1 MKLQFDA
8 NQDYQLEAIRAV
20 VALFEG
26 QPDASQTSVTRDDE
40 LSSLKLTETGV
51 ANQRVITDE
60 QWLANLNAV
69 QKSRGIECST
79 ALELLKLD
87 DGTEVGAFPNFTV
100 EMETGTGKT
109 YVYLRTVQELS
120 KTYGFKK
127 FVIVVP
133 SIAIREG
140 VLKSLQITKEHFQT
154 LYDYERVE
162 FTVYDSGRVNQLRN
176 FVLSDAIQILV
187 INIDAFAKDSTEV
200 NGDTGAG
207 KVKKKN
213 KGNVINQVRE
223 TGMKPIEFIQ
233 AAHPI
238 VILDEPQNL
247 ETDNRKQAIARLAP
261 MCTLRY
267 SATHRNTYNLI
278 YSLDP
283 VRAYEMGLV
292 KQIGVDSVIE
302 MKDANQAF
310 VKVEDFRTAAR
321 SVKAKL
327 SIWMNQVQGP
337 AKKSITVKNGD
348 DLYILSNQREIYRD
362 GFIVNEIDA
371 GEGFITFAN
380 DVRVRKG
387 SPHGAL
393 TDAILRL
400 QIEATI
406 RRHFEKAKKLH
417 PMGIKVLSVFF
428 IDRVANYRVYG
439 EDGTVSGGKFAE
451 WFEEIYEQYRTKA
464 DFADLLPFDAAKV
477 HNGYFSQDKRAVSPF
492 ETVTGK
498 TNADAEAST
507 FELIMRDKER
517 LLDLAE
523 PLAFIFSHSAL
534 REGWDNPNVF
544 QICTLAE
551 SSSEIKKR
559 QEIGRGLRLCVN
571 KDGERVRDR
580 AINRLTVIANESYE
594 DFASQL
600 QSEMVEAGV
609 RFKREMVQNERDKVM
624 VRLRK
629 GFKTDNQFFDLWEK
643 IRARTRYRVEY
654 KTSDLI
660 ARAAS
665 RIKGTMPHIER
676 PKVALT
682 RADLAIGASGVV
694 GKQTG
699 FRTQTVEAKYVM
711 PDFVGQVQGKT
722 GLAKSTVA
730 RILLDSGRL
739 GDAVNN
745 PQAFVDHAAE
755 LINAV
760 KRDFLVYGDGS
771 EGSGVKYVKLDDA
784 YEMQRFEG
792 DDLMEVFE
800 SNVRAVEK
808 QEKTLFSH
816 IVIDSNSGPERLFA
830 QACED
835 NDDVLFY
842 IKLPRWFQI
851 ETPVGS
857 YNPDWAVAYH
867 NDKTLYFVAE
877 TKKTG
882 NGDHVRLDLLRPIEE
897 LRIECGKR
905 HFKNFE
911 QVCFKVVSSLT
922 ELVSYGLEQQEQAMA
937 SDEHLVM

>member
-8 NQDYQLEAIRAV
+8 NQDYQLEAIRAG

-26 QPDASQTSVTRDDE
+26 QPDASQISLSRDDE

-51 ANQRVITDE
+51 ANQRVIDDE
-60 QWLANLNAV
+60 QWLSNLNAV
-69 QKSRGIECST
+69 QKAHSIEPSA
-79 ALELLKLD
+79 ALEIMKLD
-87 DGTEVGAFPNFTV
+87 NGTPAGTFPNFTV

-109 YVYLRTVQELS
+109 YVYLRTVHELS

-133 SIAIREG
+133 SVAIREG

-162 FTVYDSGRVNQLRN
+162 FTVYDSAKVNQLRN
-176 FVLSDAIQILV
+176 FALSDAIQILV
-187 INIDAFAKDSTEV
+187 INIDAFAKDSTDV
-200 NGDTGAG
+200 NGNADIRKA
-207 KVKKKN
+207 KKS

-223 TGMKPIEFIQ
+223 TGIKPIEFIQ
-233 AAHPI
+233 AARPI

-267 SATHRNTYNLI
+267 SATHRNAYNLI
-278 YSLDP
+278 HSLDP
-283 VRAYEMGLV
+283 VRAYELGLV

-302 MKDANQAF
+302 LKDANQAF
-310 VKVEDFRTAAR
+310 VEVESFRTGAR
-321 SVKAKL
+321 SVSAKL
-327 SIWMNQVQGP
+327 CIWINQAQGP
-337 AKKSITVKNGD
+337 AKKSVTVKNGD
-348 DLYILSNQREIYRD
+348 DLYALSNHREIYRD

-371 GEGFITFAN
+371 GEGFVTFAN
-380 DVRVRKG
+380 DVKVRAG

-393 TDAILRL
+393 TDTILRL
-400 QIEATI
+400 QIEATV
-406 RRHFEKAKKLH
+406 RRHFEKAQKLH

-428 IDRVANYRVYG
+428 IDRVANYRAYG
-439 EDGTVSGGKFAE
+439 EDGTATKGKFAE
-451 WFEEIYEQYRTKA
+451 WFEEIYEQYRAKA
-464 DFADLLPFDAAKV
+464 DYAGLMPHEGVKV

-498 TNADAEAST
+498 THADAEAST

-594 DFASQL
+594 DFANQL
-600 QSEMVEAGV
+600 QTEMVEAGV
-609 RFKREMVQNERDKVM
+609 KFKREMVQNERDKVT

-629 GFKTDNQFFDLWEK
+629 GYDTDNQFLGLWEK

-654 KTSDLI
+654 KTSELI
-660 ARAAS
+660 AKAAS
-665 RIKGTMPHIER
+665 RIKAKMPAIER

-682 RADLAIGASGVV
+682 RADIAIGATGVA
-694 GKQTG
+694 GTQTG

-739 GDAVNN
+739 ADAVNN
-745 PQAFVDHAAE
+745 PQAFVDHASELVNAE
-755 LINAV
+755 
-760 KRDFLVYGDGS
+760 KREFLVYGDGS

-784 YEMQRFEG
+784 FYEMRRFEA
-792 DDLMEVFE
+792 DDLMDVFA
-800 SNVRAVEK
+800 SNVRAVDK

-851 ETPVGS
+851 ETPVGP
-857 YNPDWAVAYH
+857 YNPDWAIAYR
-867 NDKTLYFVAE
+867 NDRVLYFVAE

-882 NGDHVRLDLLRPIEE
+882 NGDHVRLDLLRPIEDF
-897 LRIECGKR
+897 RIECGKR

-911 QVCFKVVSSLT
+911 EVRFKVVSSLT
-922 ELVSYGLEQQEQAMA
+922 ELVA
-937 SDEHLVM
+937 

>member
-26 QPDASQTSVTRDDE
+26 QPDASQTAVLRDDE
-40 LSSLKLTETGV
+40 LSSLKLTETGI
-51 ANQRVITDE
+51 ANRRVMDDA
-60 QWLANLNAV
+60 QWLKNLHAV
-69 QKSRGIECST
+69 QQAHGIEPSGE
-79 ALELLKLD
+79 LEPMRLD
-87 DGTEVGAFPNFTV
+87 DGTPAGSFPNFTV

-109 YVYLRTVQELS
+109 YVYLRTVHELA
-120 KTYGFKK
+120 KTYGFRK

-140 VLKSLQITKEHFQT
+140 VLKSLQITREHFQT
-154 LYDYERVE
+154 LYDYERME
-162 FTVYDSGRVNQLRN
+162 FMVYDSGRVNQLRN
-176 FVLSDAIQILV
+176 FALSDAIQILV
-187 INIDAFAKDSTEV
+187 INIDAFAKDTSDADG
-200 NGDTGAG
+200 NGG
-207 KVKKKN
+207 KAKKG

-223 TGMKPIEFIQ
+223 TGVKPIEFIQ
-233 AAHPI
+233 ATHPV

-247 ETDNRKQAIARLAP
+247 ETDIRKQAVVRLNP

-267 SATHRNTYNLI
+267 SATHRNAYNLI

-283 VRAYEMGLV
+283 VRAYELGLV
-292 KQIGVDSVIE
+292 KQIGVDSVITL
-302 MKDANQAF
+302 KDANQAY
-310 VKVEDFRTAAR
+310 VEVEGFRSTTR
-321 SVKAKL
+321 SVSARL
-327 SIWMNQVQGP
+327 SIWVNQAQGP
-337 AKKSITVKNGD
+337 AKKSVTVKNGD
-348 DLYILSNQREIYRD
+348 DLFALSNQREIYRD

-371 GEGFITFAN
+371 GEGFVTFAN
-380 DVRVRKG
+380 DVRVRLG

-400 QIEATI
+400 QIEATV

-417 PMGIKVLSVFF
+417 PQGIKVLSVLF
-428 IDRVANYRVYG
+428 IDRVANYRAYG
-439 EDGTVSGGKFAE
+439 EDGAVAKGKFAE
-451 WFEEIYEQYRTKA
+451 WFEEIYAQYRTKEE
-464 DFADLLPFDAAKV
+464 FAGLMPFDADRV

-498 TNADAEAST
+498 TNAEAEGTA

-580 AINRLTVIANESYE
+580 AINRLTVVANESYE
-594 DFASQL
+594 DFANQL
-600 QSEMVEAGV
+600 QAEMVEAGV
-609 RFKREMVQNERDKVM
+609 KFKREMVHNERDKVT

-629 GFKTDNQFFDLWEK
+629 GFETDSRFLELWER
-643 IRARTRYRVEY
+643 IRARTRYRVQY
-654 KTSDLI
+654 DTGDLI
-660 ARAAS
+660 AQAAG
-665 RIKGTMPHIER
+665 RIKDKMPTIER

-682 RADLAIGASGVV
+682 RADIAIGTDGVT
-694 GKQTG
+694 GRQTG
-699 FRTQTVEAKYVM
+699 FRTQTVEARYVM

-730 RILLDSGRL
+730 RILMDSGRL

-745 PQAFVDHAAE
+745 PQSFVDYAAE
-755 LINAV
+755 HINAV
-760 KRDFLVYGDGS
+760 KRELLVQGVEYFKVDG
-771 EGSGVKYVKLDDA
+771 LI
-784 YEMQRFEG
+784 YEMRRFEG
-792 DDLMEVFE
+792 DHLMDVFA
-800 SNVRAVEK
+800 SNVRTVEK
-808 QEKTLFSH
+808 PDKTLFSH
-816 IVIDSNSGPERLFA
+816 IVIDSNSSPERTFA
-830 QACED
+830 QACDD
-835 NDDVLFY
+835 NEDVLFY
-842 IKLPRWFQI
+842 IKLPRWFRI

-857 YNPDWAVAYH
+857 YNPDWAVAYR
-867 NDKTLYFVAE
+867 NDRTLYFVAE

-882 NGDHVRLDLLRPIEE
+882 SGEHVRLDLLRPIEE

-905 HFKNFE
+905 HFRNFE
-911 QVCFKVVSSLT
+911 EVQFKVVSSLE
-922 ELVSYGLEQQEQAMA
+922 ELVS
-937 SDEHLVM
+937 

>member
-8 NQDYQLEAIRAV
+8 NQDYQLEAIHAV
-20 VALFEG
+20 VSLFEG
-26 QPDASQTSVTRDDE
+26 QPDASQMSVGWDDE

-60 QWLANLNAV
+60 QWLANLNTV
-69 QKSRGIECST
+69 QKVHGIEPST
-79 ALELLKLD
+79 ALEVMKLD
-87 DGTEVGAFPNFTV
+87 ADTAVGTFPNFTV

-109 YVYLRTVQELS
+109 YVYLRTVYELS

-133 SIAIREG
+133 SVAIREG

-154 LYDYERVE
+154 HYDYERVE
-162 FTVYDSGRVNQLRN
+162 FTVYESTKVNQLRN
-176 FVLSDAIQILV
+176 FALSNAIQILV
-187 INIDAFAKDSTEV
+187 INIDAFAKDSTEA
-200 NGDTGAG
+200 DSAA
-207 KVKKKN
+207 KKKN

-223 TGMKPIEFIQ
+223 TGIAPIEFIR

-247 ETDNRKQAIARLAP
+247 ETDNRKLAIARLAP

-278 YSLDP
+278 YTLDP
-283 VRAYEMGLV
+283 VRAYEKGLV

-302 MKDANQAF
+302 LKDANQAF
-310 VKVEDFRTAAR
+310 IEVEGFKTGAR
-321 SVKAKL
+321 SVSAKL
-327 SIWMNQVQGP
+327 SIWVNQAQGP
-337 AKKSITVKNGD
+337 AKKSVTAKNGD
-348 DLYILSNQREIYRD
+348 DLYALSNQREIYRD

-380 DVRVRKG
+380 DVRVRTG

-393 TDAILRL
+393 TDTILRL
-400 QIEATI
+400 QVEATI
-406 RRHFEKAKKLH
+406 RRHFEKAQKLH
-417 PMGIKVLSVFF
+417 PLGIKVLSVFF
-428 IDRVANYRVYG
+428 IDRVANYRVYN
-439 EDGTVSGGKFAE
+439 EDGTVSKAKFAE
-451 WFEEIYEQYRTKA
+451 WFEEIYEQYRAKPDYTE
-464 DFADLLPFDAAKV
+464 LRMHEGTKV

-492 ETVTGK
+492 ETLTGK

-517 LLDLAE
+517 LLDIAE

-551 SSSEIKKR
+551 SKSDIKKR

-571 KDGERVRDR
+571 KDGVRVFDR

-600 QSEMVEAGV
+600 QTEMVEAGV
-609 RFKREMVQNERDKVM
+609 KFKREMVQNERDKIT
-624 VRLRK
+624 VRLKK
-629 GFKTDNQFFDLWEK
+629 GYDADNGFLALWDK
-643 IRARTRYRVEY
+643 IRARTRYRVNY
-654 KTSDLI
+654 DTGDLI
-660 ARAAS
+660 AKAAK
-665 RIKGTMPHIER
+665 RIKEKMPTIER

-682 RADLAIGASGVV
+682 RADIIISAAGVDGV
-694 GKQTG
+694 QTG
-699 FRTQTVEAKYVM
+699 IRTQTMEAKYVM
-711 PDFVGQVQGKT
+711 PDFVGQVQAKT

-739 GDAVNN
+739 ADAVNN
-745 PQAFVDHAAE
+745 PQAFIDHAAE
-755 LINAV
+755 AVSAV
-760 KRDFLVYGDGS
+760 KREVLVDGVEYFKV
-771 EGSGVKYVKLDDA
+771 EGLA
-784 YEMQRFEG
+784 YEMRRFEG
-792 DDLMEVFE
+792 DDLMDVFA
-800 SNVRAVEK
+800 SNVKAVEK

-816 IVIDSNSGPERLFA
+816 IVIDSNSNPERNFA

-857 YNPDWAVAYH
+857 YNPDWALAYR
-867 NDKTLYFVAE
+867 NDRTLYFVAE
-877 TKKTG
+877 TKNTG

-911 QVCFKVVSSLT
+911 EVQFKVVSSLT
-922 ELVSYGLEQQEQAMA
+922 ELVGL
-937 SDEHLVM
+937 

>member
-8 NQDYQLEAIRAV
+8 NQDFQLEAIRAV

-26 QPDASQTSVTRDDE
+26 QPDASQNTVPMADE
-40 LSSLKLTETGV
+40 GLSSLKLSETGV

-60 QWLANLNAV
+60 QWLENLQAV
-69 QKSRGIECST
+69 QNNHGVEPSG
-79 ALELLKLD
+79 ALEQMKLD
-87 DGTEVGAFPNFTV
+87 DGTTVGTFPNFTV

-109 YVYLRTVQELS
+109 YVYLRTVHELS
-120 KTYGFKK
+120 KAYGFKK

-133 SIAIREG
+133 SVAIREG
-140 VLKSLQITKEHFQT
+140 VLKSLQITREHFQT

-162 FTVYDSGRVNQLRN
+162 FTVYDSAKVNQLRN
-176 FVLSDAIQILV
+176 FTLSDAIQILV
-187 INIDAFAKDSTEV
+187 INIDAFAKDSTEA
-200 NGDTGAG
+200 NGDAG
-207 KVKKKN
+207 KAKKKS

-233 AAHPI
+233 AAHPV

-283 VRAYEMGLV
+283 VRAYELGLV

-302 MKDANQAF
+302 LKDANQAF
-310 VKVEDFRTAAR
+310 VEVEEFRTAAR

-327 SIWMNQVQGP
+327 SIWVNQAQGP
-337 AKKSITVKNGD
+337 AKKSVTVKNGD
-348 DLYILSNQREIYRD
+348 DLYALSNQREIYRD

-371 GEGFITFAN
+371 GEGFVTFAN

-406 RRHFEKAKKLH
+406 RRHFEKAQKLH

-428 IDRVANYRVYG
+428 IDRVANYRVYDEEG
-439 EDGTVSGGKFAE
+439 AAGKGKFAE
-451 WFEEIYEQYRTKA
+451 WFEEIYEQYRAKA
-464 DFADLLPFDAAKV
+464 DFSGLMPHEGAKV
-477 HNGYFSQDKRAVSPF
+477 HNGYFSQDKRAVTPF
-492 ETVTGK
+492 DTVTGK

-517 LLDLAE
+517 LLGLAE

-544 QICTLAE
+544 QICTLTE

-559 QEIGRGLRLCVN
+559 QEIGRGLRLCV
-571 KDGERVRDR
+571 KSVGDEFVRVQDR
-580 AINRLTVIANESYE
+580 GINRLTVIANESYE
-594 DFASQL
+594 DFANQL
-600 QSEMVEAGV
+600 QTEMVEAGV
-609 RFKREMVQNERDKVM
+609 RFKREMVQNERDKVT

-629 GFKTDNQFFDLWEK
+629 GYDTDNRFLDLWEK
-643 IRARTRYRVEY
+643 IRARTRYHVEY
-654 KTSDLI
+654 NTGDLI
-660 ARAAS
+660 TKAAS
-665 RIKGTMPHIER
+665 RIKSKMPAIER

-682 RADLAIGASGVV
+682 RADIAIGASGVA
-694 GKQTG
+694 GTQTG
-699 FRTQTVEAKYVM
+699 YRTQTVEAKYVM

-745 PQAFVDHAAE
+745 PQAFVDQVAE

-760 KRDFLVYGDGS
+760 KRELLVYGDGS
-771 EGSGVKYVKLDDA
+771 EGSGVKYIKLDESF
-784 YEMQRFEG
+784 YEMRRFEH
-792 DDLMEVFE
+792 DDLMEVFA
-800 SNVRAVEK
+800 SNVFPPENTL
-808 QEKTLFSH
+808 QHPEKTLFSH
-816 IVIDSNSGPERLFA
+816 IVIDSNSSPERLFA

-851 ETPVGS
+851 ETPVGP
-857 YNPDWAVAYH
+857 YNPDWAVAYK
-867 NDKTLYFVAE
+867 NDQVLYFVAE

-882 NGDHVRLDLLRPIEE
+882 NGDHVQLDLLRPIED

-922 ELVSYGLEQQEQAMA
+922 ELV
-937 SDEHLVM
+937 D

>member
-8 NQDYQLEAIRAV
+8 NQDYQIDAIRAV
-20 VALFEG
+20 VELFEG
-26 QPDASQTSVTRDDE
+26 QPDASQTAVTRDDE
-40 LSSLKLTETGV
+40 LSSLKLTQTGI
-51 ANQRVITDE
+51 ANHRVIDDT
-60 QWLANLNAV
+60 QWLKNLQAV
-69 QKSRGIECST
+69 QKENGIEAS
-79 ALELLKLD
+79 AVLETMTLD
-87 DGTEVGAFPNFTV
+87 DGTPAGTFPNFTV

-109 YVYLRTVQELS
+109 YVYLRTIHELA

-133 SIAIREG
+133 SVAIREG
-140 VLKSLQITKEHFQT
+140 VLKSLQITREHFQT
-154 LYDYERVE
+154 LYDYERTE
-162 FTVYDSGRVNQLRN
+162 FMVYDSAKVNQLRN
-176 FVLSDAIQILV
+176 FALSDAIQILV
-187 INIDAFAKDSTEV
+187 INIDAFAKDSTEA
-200 NGDTGAG
+200 NGGVGASR
-207 KVKKKN
+207 KKS

-223 TGMKPIEFIQ
+223 TGVAPIEFIQ
-233 AAHPI
+233 ATQPI

-247 ETDNRKQAIARLAP
+247 ETDIRKQAIARLNP
-261 MCTLRY
+261 LCTLRY

-278 YSLDP
+278 HSLDP
-283 VRAYEMGLV
+283 VRAYELGLV

-302 MKDANQAF
+302 LKDANQAYIE
-310 VKVEDFRTAAR
+310 VEGFKTSKR
-321 SVKAKL
+321 SVSAKL
-327 SIWMNQVQGP
+327 TIWVNQASGP
-337 AKKSITVKNGD
+337 AKKTVTVKNGD
-348 DLYILSNQREIYRD
+348 DLYSEKFSNKREIYRD

-371 GEGFITFAN
+371 GEGYVTFAN
-380 DVRVRKG
+380 DVRVRLG
-387 SPHGAL
+387 APHGAL

-400 QIEATI
+400 QIEATV
-406 RRHFEKAKKLH
+406 RRHFEKALRLH

-428 IDRVANYRVYG
+428 IDRVANYRVYE
-439 EDGTVSGGKFAE
+439 EDGATGKGKFAE
-451 WFEEIYEQYRTKA
+451 WFEEIYEQYRAKPDYA
-464 DFADLLPFDAAKV
+464 GLMPHEAAQV

-517 LLDLAE
+517 LLDLSE

-551 SSSEIKKR
+551 SSSDIKKR

-580 AINRLTVIANESYE
+580 AVNRLTVIANESYE
-594 DFASQL
+594 DFANQL
-600 QSEMVEAGV
+600 QTEMVEAGV
-609 RFKREMVQNERDKVM
+609 KFKREMVQNEREKVT
-624 VRLRK
+624 VRLKK
-629 GFKTDNQFFDLWEK
+629 GYDTDSRFLDLWEK
-643 IRARTRYRVEY
+643 IRARTRYRVNYSTAELVT
-654 KTSDLI
+654 K
-660 ARAAS
+660 AAS
-665 RIKGTMPHIER
+665 RIKDKMPAIER

-682 RADLAIGASGVV
+682 RADIAIGSAGVSGT
-694 GKQTG
+694 QTG

-711 PDFVGQVQGKT
+711 PDFVGQVQAKT

-730 RILLDSGRL
+730 RILLDSGRIA
-739 GDAVNN
+739 DAVNN
-745 PQAFVDHAAE
+745 PQAFIDHAAE
-755 LINAV
+755 TVNAV
-760 KRDFLVYGDGS
+760 KREFLVYGDGTD
-771 EGSGVKYVKLDDA
+771 GSGVKYLKLDDA
-784 YEMQRFEG
+784 YYEMRRFED
-792 DDLMEVFE
+792 DDLMEVFA
-800 SNVRAVEK
+800 SNVKAVVK

-835 NDDVLFY
+835 NEDVLFY

-851 ETPVGS
+851 ETPVGP
-857 YNPDWAVAYH
+857 YNPDWALAYR

-882 NGDHVRLDLLRPIEE
+882 DGDHVKLDLLRPIED
-897 LRIECGKR
+897 LKIECGKR

-922 ELVSYGLEQQEQAMA
+922 ELVG
-937 SDEHLVM
+937 